1 MIKKFV
7 TILTIKNIFISY
19 ELKGSDNMD
28 VKSISRG
35 KYYLAVFK
43 TKNYAVQLYYKL
55 EKAGYDIFQLISTPC
70 QLKGG
75 CSYSIKF
82 YRLNDLNYLKK
93 YSQNFNEEISGV
105 YYVEKKDGAKSYD
118 VINLNNSI

>member
-1 MIKKFV
+1 
-7 TILTIKNIFISY
+7 
-19 ELKGSDNMD
+19 MD